1 MRTST
6 VKILCP
12 GLILGHLAVSIFHGL
27 AHQGA
32 MVGLTAFGNLYV
44 LVVITIA
51 PLVAGI
57 LLLTRWARQGA
68 LLLALSMLGSFVF
81 GVWYHFLSATSDN
94 VMEVH
99 GPWRSSFLWT
109 AIALAIIE
117 FAGMLMGI
125 VAAKSFRESAEPLES
140 KD

>member
-1 MRTST
+1 
-6 VKILCP
+6 
-12 GLILGHLAVSIFHGL
+12 
-27 AHQGA
+27 

-51 PLVAGI
+51 PLVAGV

>member
-1 MRTST
+1 MRTRT

-32 MVGLTAFGNLYV
+32 MVGLTALGNLYV

-51 PLVAGI
+51 PLVAGV

>member
-1 MRTST
+1 
-6 VKILCP
+6 
-12 GLILGHLAVSIFHGL
+12 
-27 AHQGA
+27 

-51 PLVAGI
+51 PLVAGV

-68 LLLALSMLGSFVF
+68 RLLALSMLGSFVF

>member
-1 MRTST
+1 MST
-6 VKILCP
+6 RVVKILCL
-12 GLILGHLAVSIFHGL
+12 GLILAHLAVSIFHGA

-51 PLVAGI
+51 PLVAGV
-57 LLLTRWARQGA
+57 LLLTRWARKGA
-68 LLLALSMLGSFVF
+68 LLLALSMLGSFGF
-81 GVWYHFLSATSDN
+81 GVWYHFLSATTDN

-99 GPWRSSFLWT
+99 GPWRSTFFWT
-109 AIALAIIE
+109 AIGLAIIE
-117 FAGMLMGI
+117 FAGMLVGV
-125 VAAKSFRESAEPLES
+125 VAAKSLRESAVPLES